1 MSPIN
6 VENLKNR
13 SAITFL
19 QDYSGIN
26 PYIKQLKINF
36 FDKKIKLTENQ
47 LRYIID
53 NHDKEPIKLNKII
66 QITPFLGEE
75 LQKQD
80 EVKFIPTKI
89 MVEYLLAD
97 TEKAFHVYGK
107 LKQNQEKSRMYWL
120 AKTQVITDIYFDDV
134 TVDVDFE
141 KYEQMDSLKRKLYDH
156 QKSGVKFLLSR
167 NGCILGDDM
176 GVGKSKTAIVAALES
191 GANHILVV
199 CPASVKINWRR
210 EIECY
215 TDDVVIVSG
224 NKWKQSKFTII
235 NYDILKNFHTVKERG
250 KKQEDI
256 VLKRELIDAKFDIV
270 IIDEA
275 HKLKNPKSIRGKIM
289 AELSIKFNIPRVWLL
304 TGTPITNRPMD
315 YFNLLRI
322 IKNNLSD
329 NWVFYTK
336 RYCAGRRFFKKLK
349 TGVKKEIWLTD
360 GASNLEELAN
370 KTKNIILRRKKEDV
384 LDMPDKTIVPLFHEL
399 EESERSE
406 YDTLWDEY
414 VELRQAEGKP
424 INLQRDLTESM
435 LLRKFIAMK
444 SIPRTIDIAE
454 NAIEQGHKVIIFTT
468 FTDELLT
475 LANYFGSSAVTHY
488 GKMTDKQKQRSI
500 DEFMNNSKITVFIG
514 NVISAGVG
522 INLTAADIIVFN
534 SFDWTPGNNIQA
546 EDRAF
551 RIGQK
556 NNVTIYYHLFMRT
569 VSTYMW
575 KVLDSKKNI
584 IAIVMRDKSCTED
597 EAIKI
602 ILEDELKYDAN
613 KIV

>member
-6 VENLKNR
+6 VEDLKNR

-19 QDYSGIN
+19 QEYNGIN

-47 LRYIID
+47 LKYVLD
-53 NHDKEPIKLNKII
+53 NHDKEPIKINKII
-66 QITPFLGEE
+66 EITPFLGEE

-80 EVKFIPTKI
+80 EVKFIPTKV

-120 AKTQVITDIYFDDV
+120 AKTQVITDIYFDNIDV
-134 TVDVDFE
+134 EVDFD
-141 KYEQMDSLKRKLYDH
+141 KYEKMDKLNRKLYDH
-156 QKSGVKFLLSR
+156 QKSGIKFLLSR
-167 NGCILGDDM
+167 SGCILGDDM
-176 GVGKSKTAIVAALES
+176 GLAKTAQSIIAALES
-191 GANHILVV
+191 GAERILVV
-199 CPASVKINWRR
+199 CPASVKINWLR
-210 EIECY
+210 EINCY
-215 TDDVVIVSG
+215 CDDVVIVSG
-224 NKWKQSKFTII
+224 KKWKSAKFTII

-256 VLKRELIDAKFDIV
+256 ILKRELIDAKFDIV

-289 AELSIKFNIPRVWLL
+289 SELSIKFNVNRVWLL

-315 YFNLLRI
+315 YYNLLKI
-322 IKNNLSD
+322 IRSSISE
-329 NWVFYTK
+329 NWIYYTK
-336 RYCAGRRFFKKLK
+336 RYCAGRHFFKKLK
-349 TGVKKEIWLTD
+349 SGVKKEIWLTD
-360 GASNLEELAN
+360 GASNLEEMAN

-384 LDMPDKTIVPLFHEL
+384 LDMPEKTIVPLFHEL
-399 EESERSE
+399 EENERSE

-444 SIPRTIDIAE
+444 SIPRTIDIVE
-454 NAIEQGHKVIIFTT
+454 NAIEQGHKVIVFTT
-468 FTDELLT
+468 FTDELLE
-475 LANYFGSSAVTHY
+475 LANYFGNSAVTHY
-488 GKMTDKQKQRSI
+488 GKMTEKQKQRSI
-500 DEFMNNSKITVFIG
+500 DDFMSNSKINILIG

-534 SFDWTPGNNIQA
+534 SFDWTPGNNSQA

-556 NNVTIYYHLFMRT
+556 NNVTVYYHLFMRT

-575 KVLDSKKNI
+575 KILDSKKNI
-584 IAIVMRDKSCTED
+584 IAIVMRDKNCTED
-597 EAIKI
+597 AAIKI
-602 ILEDELKYDAN
+602 ILDDELKYDA
-613 KIV
+613 KG